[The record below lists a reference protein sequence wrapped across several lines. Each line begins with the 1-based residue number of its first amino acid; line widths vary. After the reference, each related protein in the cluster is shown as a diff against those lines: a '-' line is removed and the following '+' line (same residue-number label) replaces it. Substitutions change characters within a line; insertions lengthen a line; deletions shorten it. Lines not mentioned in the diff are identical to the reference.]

1 MKTKYWLMAIGFVLA
16 VCLGLSLLLMRPTE
30 DAVYAQ
36 VLLDGKVIH
45 TLDLRFDR
53 EVVVRTE
60 KGTNVITVRNGKVAV
75 TEATCPDHVCVNRG
89 FCSGGMP
96 IACVPN
102 SLVIR
107 FLGEQ
112 ETDGAAG

>member
-1 MKTKYWLMAIGFVLA
+1 MKTGAWIGVIGGLLA
-16 VCLGLSLLLMRPTE
+16 VCVALSLWTMRPGE
-30 DAVYAQ
+30 EADYAQ

-53 EVVVRTE
+53 EVIVRTE
-60 KGTNVITVRNGKVAV
+60 KRSNVITVRDGKVAV
-75 TEATCPDHVCVNRG
+75 TQASCPDHVCVNRG
-89 FCSGGMP
+89 FCSGGLQ
-96 IACVPN
+96 IVCLPN

-112 ETDGAAG
+112 EIDGEVG